1 MLAGLVAA
9 QTYLLPLP
17 AVKGSILT
25 AGNGLVLSLIFGA
38 AGAFVISR
46 FATELPPPPPS
57 KTQQRKLAA
66 AAARSKTPS
75 DEEDEDEGELVTA
88 RARTT
93 SSQRRRRRR
102 R

>member
-66 AAARSKTPS
+66 AAARTKNGAA
-75 DEEDEDEGELVTA
+75 DEEDDDGEAVPVRPRSA
-88 RARTT
+88 N
-93 SSQRRRRRR
+93 QRRRRRR